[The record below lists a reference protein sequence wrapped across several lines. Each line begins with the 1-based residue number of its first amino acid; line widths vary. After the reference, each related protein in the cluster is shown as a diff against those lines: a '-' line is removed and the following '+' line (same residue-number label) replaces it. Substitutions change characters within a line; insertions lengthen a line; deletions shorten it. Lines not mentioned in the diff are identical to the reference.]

1 VKHPVRPGDALKW
14 SRFSL
19 FYLATYLIVTG
30 VGFLL
35 LPKWSLRVLF
45 ARGEYSE
52 PFVQFVGAF
61 MIALGT
67 VVSQIV
73 RFRLEVLYR
82 ITVFIRLF
90 FLVVIAWLYK
100 STDDRLFLII
110 FGVVALGV
118 TLTSTGILLDSR
130 TSRRSLRAKEPMTD

>member
-1 VKHPVRPGDALKW
+1 MSLRMRATDAIPVTFCLRCRFTCIVKHPVGSGDTLKW

-19 FYLATYLIVTG
+19 CYLATYLIVTG

-35 LPKWSLRVLF
+35 LPEWSLRVLL
-45 ARGEYSE
+45 ARAEYSA

-67 VVSQIV
+67 LVSQIV
-73 RFRLEVLYR
+73 RFHVEVLYR
-82 ITVFIRLF
+82 ITVLIRLF

-100 STDDRLFLII
+100 STHDRLFLII
-110 FGVVALGV
+110 
-118 TLTSTGILLDSR
+118 
-130 TSRRSLRAKEPMTD
+130 